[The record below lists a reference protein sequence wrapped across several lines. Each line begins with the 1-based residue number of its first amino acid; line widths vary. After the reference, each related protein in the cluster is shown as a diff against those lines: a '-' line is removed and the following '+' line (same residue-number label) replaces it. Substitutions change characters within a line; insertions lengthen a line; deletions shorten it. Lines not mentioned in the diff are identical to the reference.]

1 MRITHVVENLN
12 RGGLERVVIDLIEQQ
27 QLMGHDCQV
36 VCLFEEGRLAPEI
49 QRLGV
54 PLVSCGKQAGLDIGA
69 LRKMRSAIIDHK
81 ADVVHSHNAVAHY
94 YAVLAATFLGGRR
107 INTRHGMANH
117 PFSWKREIL
126 YRMSMVFSDVAAVV
140 CDRAREN
147 FLKYRILPRVKAITI
162 YNGIPVDRFVIR
174 NAEARQKLL
183 SETGWPEDSVVLGKV
198 ARLNPP
204 KDHHMLL
211 HAMKITR
218 AAEPKA
224 RLVLIGDGPL
234 RAELEALSQKLNL
247 VDVVSFLGDRSDVAS
262 LLPGLDIFV
271 MSSTTEG
278 YSISLLEACASA
290 LPIVA
295 TNVGGNSEIIVEG
308 QNGHLVP
315 AKSPE
320 HFAEAILHLIRA
332 PTVRAEIGLRNRQ
345 FAENVG
351 SVRAMANRY
360 DLLYQNNFK
369 MATISEVH
377 RTGEA

>member
-27 QLMGHDCQV
+27 QLMGHVCQV
-36 VCLFEEGRLAPEI
+36 VCLFEPGRLAPEI
-49 QRLGV
+49 QQLGV
-54 PLVSCGKQAGLDIGA
+54 PLIACGKKTGFDIGA

-81 ADVVHSHNAVAHY
+81 AAVIHSHNAVAHY
-94 YAVLAATFLGGRR
+94 YSVLAAAFLGGRR

-147 FLKYRILPRVKAITI
+147 FLKYRILPKSKAVTI
-162 YNGIPVDRFVIR
+162 YNGIPVDRFVMR
-174 NAEARQKLL
+174 NAVARKKLL
-183 SETGWPEDSVVLGKV
+183 GEAGWPEDSVVLGKV

-204 KDHHMLL
+204 KDHRMLL
-211 HAMKITR
+211 HAMALTH

-234 RAELEALSQKLNL
+234 RVELEALSQKLNL
-247 VDVVSFLGDRSDVAS
+247 VDVVCFMGDRSDVAS
-262 LLPGLDIFV
+262 LLPGFDVFV

-295 TNVGGNSEIIVEG
+295 TDVGGNREIIADG
-308 QNGHLVP
+308 LNGYLVP
-315 AKSPE
+315 AKLPE
-320 HFAEAILHLIRA
+320 QFAEAILRLVRA
-332 PTVRAEIGLRNRQ
+332 PAVRAEIGLRNRMMR
-345 FAENVG
+345 FI
-351 SVRAMANRY
+351 
-360 DLLYQNNFK
+360 K
-369 MATISEVH
+369 MISGC
-377 RTGEA
+377 R